1 MLAVWLMG
9 SFLGSFCSRDS
20 AISKTEV
27 TEKLRLQKR
36 KKKKKKK
43 DENKLQ
49 FHMKSSGASMK
60 YNKSLGNH
68 SAENSSDDWGVRLKK
83 HRAQLK
89 IKWCANWRMK
99 RHKKLKAG
107 ARKRLGS
114 MTLHGWY
121 GCKARGVRAYTCWP
135 QHHFAV
141 QQVTK
146 KPLTPPRCPV
156 HTALCWCFRL
166 FSSKSG

>member
-1 MLAVWLMG
+1 MG

-68 SAENSSDDWGVRLKK
+68 SAENSSDD
-83 HRAQLK
+83 
-89 IKWCANWRMK
+89 
-99 RHKKLKAG
+99 
-107 ARKRLGS
+107 
-114 MTLHGWY
+114 
-121 GCKARGVRAYTCWP
+121 
-135 QHHFAV
+135 
-141 QQVTK
+141 
-146 KPLTPPRCPV
+146 
-156 HTALCWCFRL
+156 
-166 FSSKSG
+166 